1 MQVSMVE
8 LKYSKM
14 KHIYILILFLLLTSI
29 QIFAEKT
36 LVILH
41 TNDTHS
47 QLEPYTE
54 EDRRNS
60 GQAGIVRREA
70 LYRAIRAGEP
80 NVLVFDIG
88 DFVQGTPYFNFF
100 KGDAEVK
107 LMNYLNIDAATL
119 GNHEFDNGI
128 DFLVRMLKNA
138 TFPIISTNYDLS
150 ATKLKRL
157 VKPWIII
164 KKDGMRIGIISAN
177 INPSGLI
184 TPKNYKGMIWLDPII
199 TAEKRAAWL
208 KKKKKCDIV
217 ICLSHLGY
225 QYKDD
230 TPDDIKL
237 ASGTRNIDVILGGH
251 THTFMKEPALINN
264 LDGKPVIINQVGK
277 GGILV
282 GKLKLT
288 ID

>member
-1 MQVSMVE
+1 MEE
-8 LKYSKM
+8 LKYYDM
-14 KHIYILILFLLLTSI
+14 KQIYLLIIFLLLTCI
-29 QIFAEKT
+29 QVFAEKT

-54 EDRRNS
+54 EDRRNA

-70 LYRAIRAGEP
+70 LYRTIRAEEP

-100 KGDAEVK
+100 KGDAEVG
-107 LMNYLNIDAATL
+107 LMNYLKIDALTL

-128 DFLVRMLKNA
+128 DFLVRMLKKA
-138 TFPIISTNYDLS
+138 TFPIVSTNYDLS
-150 ATKLKRL
+150 ATRLKRL

-164 KKDGMRIGIISAN
+164 KKDGMRIGIVSAN
-177 INPSGLI
+177 INPVGLI
-184 TPKNYKGMIWLDPII
+184 TPKNYEGMVWLDPIK

-208 KKKKKCDIV
+208 KEKKKCDIV

-225 QYKDD
+225 KYQDN
-230 TPDDIKL
+230 TPDDLKL
-237 ASGTRNIDVILGGH
+237 AAGSKNIDVILGGH
-251 THTFMKEPALINN
+251 THTFMKEPAIVNN

-282 GKLKLT
+282 GKLKLSVE
-288 ID
+288 